1 MGNLLDALGV
11 DFKMVFIQAI
21 GFLILLVLMKKFLFG
36 KIKDIIKSRADE
48 IKDTYKKS
56 EDDRTEAARLKEDYQ
71 QKAVKADEAAEAKIQ
86 AAVDKAKSVGDQMLK
101 EAQQAVADEKTK
113 ANQNIELE
121 RKKALAEVRNQVVD
135 LTILSTSRLIK
146 QSTQRETAEKLV
158 DDVILVLFP
167 YFCLTGQSNLLALS
181 KLPLSGQLFNGAKR

>member
-11 DFKMVFIQAI
+11 DFKMVFIQAV

-48 IKDTYKKS
+48 IKGTYKKS
-56 EDDRTEAARLKEDYQ
+56 EDDRAEAARLKEEYL

-86 AAVDKAKSVGDQMLK
+86 AAVDKAKDVSDEMLK
-101 EAQQAVADEKTK
+101 EAQQAVANEKAR
-113 ANQNIELE
+113 ANQNIDLE
-121 RKKALAEVRNQVVD
+121 RKKALAEVRNQVVE

-146 QSTQRETAEKLV
+146 QSTKRETAEKLV
-158 DDVILVLFP
+158 DDVIKGV
-167 YFCLTGQSNLLALS
+167 GNLS
-181 KLPLSGQLFNGAKR
+181 

>member
-11 DFKMVFIQAI
+11 DFKMVFIQAV

-36 KIKDIIKSRADE
+36 KIKDVIKSRADE

-56 EDDRTEAARLKEDYQ
+56 EDDRAEAARLKEEYQ

-86 AAVDKAKSVGDQMLK
+86 VAVDKAKEISGEMMK
-101 EAQQAVADEKTK
+101 EAHQAVADEKTR
-113 ANQNIELE
+113 AQLNIEME

-146 QSTQRETAEKLV
+146 QSTKRETAEKLV
-158 DDVILVLFP
+158 DDVIAGV
-167 YFCLTGQSNLLALS
+167 GKLS
-181 KLPLSGQLFNGAKR
+181 

>member
-1 MGNLLDALGV
+1 MGNLLEALGV
-11 DFKMVFIQAI
+11 NFKMVFIQAV

-36 KIKDIIKSRADE
+36 RIKEIIKSRADE

-56 EDDRTEAARLKEDYQ
+56 EDDRAEAARLKEEYQ

-86 AAVDKAKSVGDQMLK
+86 AAVDKAKDVGGKMLE
-101 EAQQAVADEKTK
+101 EAHQAVADEKAK
-113 ANQNIELE
+113 AHKNIDME

-146 QSTQRETAEKLV
+146 QSTKRETAEKLV
-158 DDVILVLFP
+158 DDVIKGV
-167 YFCLTGQSNLLALS
+167 GALS
-181 KLPLSGQLFNGAKR
+181 

>member
-1 MGNLLDALGV
+1 VGNFLDALGV
-11 DFKMVFIQAI
+11 DFKMVFIQVV
-21 GFLILLVLMKKFLFG
+21 GFLLLLVLMKKFLFG
-36 KIKDIIKSRADE
+36 KIKDVIKARAAE

-56 EDDRTEAARLKEDYQ
+56 EDDRAEAANLKEEYRQ
-71 QKAVKADEAAEAKIQ
+71 QAVKADEAAEAKIQ

-146 QSTQRETAEKLV
+146 QSTKRETAEKLV
-158 DDVILVLFP
+158 DDVIKGVG
-167 YFCLTGQSNLLALS
+167 TLS
-181 KLPLSGQLFNGAKR
+181 